1 MEYKQ
6 YVSFIN
12 RQKDL
17 AFLKNFID
25 KQPSELLF
33 LHGPK
38 SSGKTTLLYR
48 FFDQVS
54 KEEKLDIKFF
64 NLRKLLLTNYR
75 DFLQAFFEIDYS
87 NNNKK
92 EVKETREYDLKV
104 FKLSVETIKGLE
116 NKTFDPFVV
125 MERELEKL
133 VKKGI
138 KPVIIIDELQALDGI
153 YFNGGRRLIT
163 EIFNFFVAM
172 TKESHLA
179 HIIISSSDGYF
190 LETVYTDSRLKKT
203 SEFYE
208 INYLSQ
214 EDTLEWLLNLDKY
227 SRIKDYRLNK
237 EEALKIWETVGGS
250 MWEIQALLSKL
261 FSRPLE
267 EVLEEYK
274 HKMLAIFDDYIGFN
288 VAKTEILRFFIEQRK
303 RSRRDLVSLVTQFSE
318 EKVEALLKDLVKN
331 NILYYD
337 PTLAIFYPQ
346 GRSLEW
352 GIRLYFTE
360 EV

>member
-48 FFDQVS
+48 FFEQVS
-54 KEEKLDIKFF
+54 KEEKLDVKFF
-64 NLRKLLLTNYR
+64 NLRELLLANYK
-75 DFLQAFFEIDYS
+75 DFLQTFFETDNS
-87 NNNKK
+87 NNNKDI
-92 EVKETREYDLKV
+92 KETREYDLKV
-104 FKLSVETIKGLE
+104 FKLSVETLNKLE
-116 NKTFDPFVV
+116 NKKLDPFKV
-125 MERELEKL
+125 MKRELEKL

-138 KPVIIIDELQALDGI
+138 KPVIIIDELQALDKI
-153 YFNGGRRLIT
+153 YFNGERRLIT
-163 EIFNFFVAM
+163 AIFNFFVAM

-208 INYLSQ
+208 VNYLSQ

-227 SRIKDYRLNK
+227 SKIKEYKLNK

-274 HKMLAIFDDYIGFN
+274 LKMRGILDDYIGFD
-288 VAKTEILRFFIEQRK
+288 VVKTEMLRFFLEHK
-303 RSRRDLVSLVTQFSE
+303 KVSRRDLIPLVTQFSE
-318 EKVEALLKDLVKN
+318 ERVEGLLRDLVKN

-352 GIRLYFTE
+352 GIKMYFS
-360 EV
+360 